1 MTIETNSIPEPEI
14 IFTHES
20 DLDGFV
26 SGILLKYLARKLFN
40 KDVALKAYHYGA
52 WENFEIRHKQ
62 AWISDLSF
70 EARFDRKGWMIVD
83 HHSYTHNP
91 EAATMVHDAGKS
103 AGMLAYELCK
113 AHGIQSEALDRI
125 AHYNNVSDL
134 FLKDDPEF
142 EVSTDYASIIKVY
155 GFWPIYS
162 ILEGRLEN
170 LLDHPLLRI
179 VSLKR
184 EIENPIGFDWS
195 SRNIIEISPQVALV
209 KTTIG
214 NVNLIID
221 RMLDERTTPH
231 QVLMTL
237 GRRNNGPMTVS
248 LRSRNG
254 EALPVARMLQGGG
267 HPNACGASLPKI
279 IHHQN
284 DAVEFL
290 RNTLNP
296 PVEETQ
302 PMDVDDLF
310 KAIDS

>member
-1 MTIETNSIPEPEI
+1 MNRLPEPEI

-26 SGILLKYLARKLFN
+26 AGILLKYLAKKVFD
-40 KDVALKAYHYGA
+40 KDVTLKAYHYGA

-70 EARFDRKGWMIVD
+70 EKRFDRAGWMVVD
-83 HHSYTHNP
+83 HHTFTHQAENV
-91 EAATMVHDAGKS
+91 MLVHDNAKS
-103 AGMLAYELCK
+103 AGLLAYELCK
-113 AHGIQSEALDRI
+113 EHGIQNEALDKLV
-125 AHYNNVSDL
+125 HYNNVADL

-142 EVSTDYASIIKVY
+142 ALATDYASIIKVY
-155 GFWPIYS
+155 GFWSIFS
-162 ILEGRLEN
+162 ILDGKLEN

-179 VSLKR
+179 VAMKR

-195 SRNIIEISPQVALV
+195 TRNIIEISPTVALV

-221 RMLDERTTPH
+221 RMLEEKVTPH
-231 QVLMTL
+231 PVLMTL
-237 GRRNNGPMTVS
+237 GKRNNGPMTVS

-254 EALPVARMLQGGG
+254 EALPIAQTLQGGG

-296 PVEETQ
+296 PVEKTV
-302 PMDVDDLF
+302 PLDVDDLF
-310 KAIDS
+310 KAIES